1 MASKGT
7 KVKIAGT
14 SVVVAVAVLGALAV
28 YKNREPLVRK
38 ALDKAKKI
46 IEAWI

>member
-28 YKNREPLVRK
+28 YKNREALVSK
-38 ALDKAKKI
+38 ALEKSKTI
-46 IEAWI
+46 IEALI